1 MDSTIITFDG
11 GNNKKATLTIGSD
24 GNKITNIPAIQYSP
38 ALIAGEEKPI
48 YAKLAETLRA
58 KLVD

>member
-1 MDSTIITFDG
+1 MEETKITFEG
-11 GNNKKATLTIGSD
+11 PEGKKATLTIGSD
-24 GNKITNIPAIQYSP
+24 KNKITNIPAINYSP
-38 ALIAGEEKPI
+38 ELEAGAEKPM